1 MASEKNIIKLEKD
14 IRAKMMQI
22 KSGKITPKDSGI
34 GKNINL
40 MKAIDE
46 PLFEKL
52 MDEYKGILSSLK

>member
-1 MASEKNIIKLEKD
+1 MASEKNILKLEKD

-22 KSGKITPKDSGI
+22 KSGKVTPKDSGI

-52 MDEYKGILSSLK
+52 MDEYKSILSSLK